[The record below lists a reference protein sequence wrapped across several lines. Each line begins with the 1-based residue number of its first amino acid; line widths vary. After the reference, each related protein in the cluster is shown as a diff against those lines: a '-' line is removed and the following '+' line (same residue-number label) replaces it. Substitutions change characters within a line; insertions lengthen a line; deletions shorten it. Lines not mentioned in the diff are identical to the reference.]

1 MRTSFKEFAMAQNT
15 NASRVAAPEA
25 LQDLVMDCGNDRRW
39 ANRLR
44 HLSCDEEISTIK
56 YSTSKIPDPLHHAAH
71 VVPYTGTPSA
81 LAKTAIVNLLSWLLA
96 WCPTVAM
103 LLGKIVSRAWP
114 GFRGA

>member
-81 LAKTAIVNLLSWLLA
+81 LAKTAIVTLLS
-96 WCPTVAM
+96 
-103 LLGKIVSRAWP
+103 
-114 GFRGA
+114 